1 MSIAIIKIDVRKVLP
16 YYVPVLLLVIGF
28 VLLWKTPLTT
38 GDLMLNLILNLMACL
53 QGMVIAWMLFHDSGG
68 TAAFIFSRPLSRKR
82 LFLTRWCCGILFQFM
97 TILVV
102 FAIISTGLRSW
113 IQVLMDS
120 PYQPM
125 VKWYELSVL
134 GSFALYSIL
143 GYQVVMFLRLRAS
156 IVSARPS
163 NVARQLENCVGL
175 RSVST
180 IFTGD
185 IRKLPSAITLPN
197 DLFCAGDNS
206 GHIGIAPL
214 LSNARKSRLKQLK
227 DGEILCKTKV
237 K

>member
-28 VLLWKTPLTT
+28 ILLWKTPLTT

-163 NVARQLENCVGL
+163 TWRDNLKTVLILVLCLQFLPG
-175 RSVST
+175 
-180 IFTGD
+180 IFTSFHPLHY
-185 IRKLPSAITLPN
+185 RMAYSALVIILGALGSLHCYQRT
-197 DLFCAGDNS
+197 
-206 GHIGIAPL
+206 
-214 LSNARKSRLKQLK
+214 
-227 DGEILCKTKV
+227 EIEA
-237 K
+237 

>member
-1 MSIAIIKIDVRKVLP
+1 MSFAIIKIDVRKVLP

-28 VLLWKTPLTT
+28 ILLWKTPLAT
-38 GDLMLNLILNLMACL
+38 GNLILNLILNLIACL

-82 LFLTRWCCGILFQFM
+82 LFLTRWCCGILFQFL
-97 TILVV
+97 TILAV

-134 GSFALYSIL
+134 GLFALYSIL

-156 IVSARPS
+156 IVNARPPTWRD
-163 NVARQLENCVGL
+163 NLGTVLAVVLCLPFLPGIFAN
-175 RSVST
+175 ST
-180 IFTGD
+180 AIQFRLTY
-185 IRKLPSAITLPN
+185 SALVIILGTLGS
-197 DLFCAGDNS
+197 LHCY
-206 GHIGIAPL
+206 
-214 LSNARKSRLKQLK
+214 RRT
-227 DGEILCKTKV
+227 EIEA
-237 K
+237 